1 MPGCWEPPPT
11 PRLCFGLVVFQDI
24 SVLHYFGI
32 FTHTHTHTHDTDVCF
47 VFCIWIEEKTKVKK
61 EKQKNEF
68 K

>member
-32 FTHTHTHTHDTDVCF
+32 FTHTHTHDTDVCF